1 MKTRI
6 ASFVALAV
14 LCAASL
20 AGSASAVPQEKS
32 GAAVTPAATPPAGQ
46 QPAAPAAS
54 PAPPAE
60 TREFRL
66 PPEKRE
72 KALAFSAAK
81 YRLYF
86 FNAAFGVV
94 VLMAMLS
101 FGWVARFRD
110 VAERASKHRFL
121 QAMIFVPLFS
131 VVNDLLLIPS
141 GIYSQWLSLKYE
153 QSVQS
158 WGSWALDWVKGEAL
172 GAVIAILLVALLYF
186 IIRKSP
192 TRWWFYFW
200 LTSIPIVVFFLFLS
214 PFLIQLFFKFEPLAK
229 TQPALAAQIQ
239 KVTQRGGMEIPLDRM
254 FEMKAS
260 EKMNALNANV
270 SGFGATKRVTVFDTT
285 IQKMSSDQILYV
297 FGHEMGHYVLG
308 HTRKLLIM
316 VSTMLLVFLF
326 LGYRGMHWA
335 IGRWGSRW
343 GVRGIEDYASLPV
356 LLALVS
362 IFSFFADPL
371 TNSFSRAVEHE
382 ADIYGLEVTHGLVA
396 NPQETA
402 AQAFQVLG
410 EVNLADPEPSEFI
423 KVWLYNHPALNE
435 RLTFVRNY
443 DPWSK
448 NEPRK
453 FVQ

>member
-1 MKTRI
+1 MKTRAVVGALI
-6 ASFVALAV
+6 FVFVGLSVTAQEATKAPATAS
-14 LCAASL
+14 
-20 AGSASAVPQEKS
+20 
-32 GAAVTPAATPPAGQ
+32 PPAQ
-46 QPAAPAAS
+46 QVAPAEPQAAQS
-54 PAPPAE
+54 PVKE
-60 TREFRL
+60 TKEFKL
-66 PPEKRE
+66 SPEKRE
-72 KALAFSAAK
+72 KALAFSSAK

-86 FNAAFGVV
+86 FNSVYGVV
-94 VLMAMLS
+94 VLIAMLAL
-101 FGWVARFRD
+101 GWVARFRD
-110 VAERASKHRFL
+110 IAENASKRRFV
-121 QAMIFVPLFS
+121 QVMIFVPLFN

-158 WGSWALDWVKGEAL
+158 WGSWTVDWVKGE
-172 GAVIAILLVALLYF
+172 VIGSIISILLVALLYF

-200 LTSIPIVVFFLFLS
+200 LASIPIVIFILFLS
-214 PFLIQLFFKFEPLAK
+214 PLIIQLFFQFEPLAK
-229 TQPALAAQIQ
+229 TQPVLAEKIQ
-239 KVTQRGGMEIPLDRM
+239 EVTRRGGMEIPLDRM
-254 FEMKAS
+254 YEMKAS
-260 EKMNALNANV
+260 EKLNALNANV

-285 IQKMSSDQILYV
+285 IQKMTTDQILYV

-308 HTRKLLIM
+308 HTRKLITM
-316 VSTMLLVFLF
+316 VSVMLLVFLF
-326 LGYRGMHWA
+326 LGYKGMHWA
-335 IGRWGSRW
+335 IGRWGPGW
-343 GVRGIEDYASLPV
+343 GVRGVDDYASLAV
-356 LLALVS
+356 LLALISV
-362 IFSFFADPL
+362 FSFFADPI
-371 TNSFSRAVEHE
+371 TNSFSRSVEHE

-448 NEPRK
+448 NEPRQ
-453 FVQ
+453 FVP